1 MKLEGKTAII
11 TGAASGIG
19 RVTAKK
25 FAEEGATVVVADVD
39 VDGGH
44 ETVEQVEAD
53 GGTAVFEPLDVVD
66 GTRFDA
72 LAADVAAEY
81 EGIDVLVNNAGIGKP
96 APFEETD
103 RETLQRVFD
112 VNVVGAWNGA
122 QAVIPLMEMDD
133 GGSIVNVSSVN
144 GFRGRALYSTYC
156 ITKSA
161 LLNFTR
167 QLAAEFGS
175 SEIRVNAVCPGTIK
189 TDRTDEFFEK
199 FGPKFNDSDADPEE
213 LRQKTRDVCALG
225 RLGEPREVADCIAF
239 LASDDASYV
248 TGQELVIDGGYSAQ

>member
-39 VDGGH
+39 AEGGR

-53 GGTAVFEPLDVVD
+53 GGTATFEPLDVVD
-66 GTRFDA
+66 ADRFET
-72 LAADVAAEY
+72 LATDVAAEHD
-81 EGIDVLVNNAGIGKP
+81 GIDVLVNNAGIGKP
-96 APFEETD
+96 EPFEETD

-122 QAVIPLMEMDD
+122 QAVVPLMKVDG

-167 QLAAEFGS
+167 QLAAEYGS
-175 SEIRVNAVCPGTIK
+175 EEIRVNAVCPGTIK
-189 TDRTDEFFEK
+189 TERTAKFFEK
-199 FGPKFNDSDADPEE
+199 FGPMFKDEDVDPEE
-213 LRQKTRDVCALG
+213 LRQGTRDVCALD
-225 RLGEPREVADCIAF
+225 RLGEPREVANCIAF
-239 LASDDASYV
+239 LASDEASYV
-248 TGQELVIDGGYSAQ
+248 TGEELVIDGGYSAQ